1 MNREKQVRDRYEQL
15 LLDYFSSQ
23 AYAYVFAGIFFIMRY
38 AEIKVLFIVGL
49 IFCGVS
55 TILLLAPL
63 HHKVRAMAWKLDAWF
78 KVGLFTA
85 SASILIIDGVLGSLR
100 TDIGEILFWTLLSWL
115 FILVITNA
123 IVISK
128 RIGIIKFL
136 VFGFAGFGLLM
147 IFAGYHQSIYYI
159 IAIIGLI
166 FSTPIIDDILYEK
179 LDAKH

>member
-23 AYAYVFAGIFFIMRY
+23 AYAYVFAGVFFITRY
-38 AEIKVLFIVGL
+38 AEIKGLFIVGL
-49 IFCGVS
+49 IFCS
-55 TILLLAPL
+55 ISAILLLAPL
-63 HHKVRAMAWKLDAWF
+63 HDRFRAIAWKLDTWF
-78 KVGLFTA
+78 KGGLFTA
-85 SASILIIDGVLGSLR
+85 CAAILIIDGVLGSLR

-128 RIGIIKFL
+128 RIGVVKFL
-136 VFGFAGFGLLM
+136 IFGLAGFGLLM
-147 IFAGYHQSIYYI
+147 IFAGYHQSLYYI
-159 IAIIGLI
+159 IAIVGLI
-166 FSTPIIDDILYEK
+166 FSVPLLDSILYEK